1 MGHKRLTVALLVW
14 LEFLLTRVFVTKPLC
29 VCDWQAR
36 LRALEVLS
44 EGCHSVINSTLASYF
59 SDKLVYWDFPV
70 RVDGLWVGRVAGRW
84 YGLSLIHI

>member
-1 MGHKRLTVALLVW
+1 M
-14 LEFLLTRVFVTKPLC
+14 
-29 VCDWQAR
+29 
-36 LRALEVLS
+36 LS

-84 YGLSLIHI
+84 YGRGGVVVMGMGCRVGGLN